1 MSFRTAYGNAWSEN
15 GWRMCD
21 RNECERIF
29 IEGANNDFLAAMIV
43 RSGPAEVVLRAWATW
58 YHRNVEPLDGFQSG
72 VGDDW
77 GWSQTNDVGT
87 SNHLSGTALD
97 FNATQYPWGARVM
110 PKDRIGKVREGLKL
124 FRGFIFWGADWSRA
138 DEMHHQIGVP
148 EFDSDG
154 EPNRALA
161 AFAKELEKGLYGLLA
176 PAAPAPPAAPE
187 YDDYIR
193 AGFAQ
198 LVPPSRW

>member
-1 MSFRTAYGNAWSEN
+1 MTFRTAYGNKYSEN

-29 IEGANNDFLAAMIV
+29 IEGANNDYLAAMIV

-58 YHRNVEPLDGFQSG
+58 YHRNVEPLDRYQSG

-77 GWSQTNDVGT
+77 GWSQTNDVAT

-97 FNATQYPWGARVM
+97 FNATQYPWGRATM
-110 PKDRIGKVREGLKL
+110 PKDRIAKVREGLKL
-124 FRGFIFWGADWSRA
+124 LRGFIFWGADWARV
-138 DEMHHQIGVP
+138 DEMHYQIGVP
-148 EFDSDG
+148 EFDPDG
-154 EPNRALA
+154 KPNRALA
-161 AFAKELEKGLYGLLA
+161 AFAGELENGLHGLLA
-176 PAAPAPPAAPE
+176 AAPAAAPE
-187 YDDYIR
+187 YDDYVR